1 MTREERPIPSSPL
14 EPHGR
19 EKHDTVWD
27 GGGGKEKPIEAR
39 RALGIEIRAWVVIVA
54 REKERRRRT
63 DPELGLQ
70 KGKLDE
76 RRGRLAV
83 VETREE

>member
-1 MTREERPIPSSPL
+1 MVDGRWKGGATGVTREERPIPSSPL

-39 RALGIEIRAWVVIVA
+39 RALGIEIRARVVIVA
-54 REKERRRRT
+54 RERRRRGG
-63 DPELGLQ
+63 E
-70 KGKLDE
+70 
-76 RRGRLAV
+76 GRI
-83 VETREE
+83 RS